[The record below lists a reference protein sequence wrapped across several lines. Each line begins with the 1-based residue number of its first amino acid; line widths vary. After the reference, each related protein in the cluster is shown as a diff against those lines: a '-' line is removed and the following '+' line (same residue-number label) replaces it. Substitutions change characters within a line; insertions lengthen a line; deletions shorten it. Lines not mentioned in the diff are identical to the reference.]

1 MLNKLIIKLR
11 KRKYKIKKVNDDM
24 IEILFPN
31 FYVLIFVTYD
41 SKYMITFMDYEGKIL
56 SYDTRITIAEVFEYI
71 ELANKKLKE

>member
-1 MLNKLIIKLR
+1 MLNKLIVKL
-11 KRKYKIKKVNDDM
+11 KKHKYKIKKVNDDM

-41 SKYMITFMDYEGKIL
+41 SKYMITFMSYEGKIL

-71 ELANKKLKE
+71 KLANKKLKE

>member
-1 MLNKLIIKLR
+1 MLNKLIIKL
-11 KRKYKIKKVNDDM
+11 KKHKYKIKKVNDDM

-56 SYDTRITIAEVFEYI
+56 SYDTRITITEVFEYI
-71 ELANKKLKE
+71 KLANKKLKE